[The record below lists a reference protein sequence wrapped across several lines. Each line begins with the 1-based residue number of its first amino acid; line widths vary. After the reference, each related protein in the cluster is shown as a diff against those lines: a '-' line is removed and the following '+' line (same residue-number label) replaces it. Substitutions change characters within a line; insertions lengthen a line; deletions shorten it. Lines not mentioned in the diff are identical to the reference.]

1 MDFHN
6 HHSSTG
12 VQCLADTL
20 EKPLLDDRQYRV
32 VKLPNELEALLIHD
46 PTTDKASA
54 ALDNN
59 AGAMSDAKDMPG
71 MAHAVEHLL
80 FMGTK
85 KYPQENEYQR
95 YLTAHSGHSNAF
107 TASTST
113 NYYFEVA
120 AQTNQDQKTES
131 TPQTN
136 GNHSTSPLYGALDR
150 FAQFFVEPLF
160 LEETLDREL
169 RAVDSENKK
178 NLQDDMW
185 RLMQLG
191 RTLSNPKHP
200 NNHFATGNLQTL
212 RDEPLARGVK
222 IRDEF
227 MKFHEQQYSANRM
240 KLVVLGRESLDTLQS
255 WVEEL
260 FANVVNK
267 KLPENRWD
275 GIPIYS
281 ENELNTEIRVKPVVD
296 MRSINL
302 SFPWMDE
309 DALFEEQPGRYMSHL
324 IGHEGPGSILS
335 YVKAKGWA
343 NSLSAGEHT
352 LCPGTATFSIEL
364 RLTPEGMK
372 NYKEIVA
379 IIFQYISILRQKA
392 PEQWIFDEMKR
403 MTEVDFRFKQK
414 SDASRTASRLSQV
427 MQKPLPRDRLLS
439 GESVITKFDP
449 ELIQKALASL
459 NVDNFRL
466 TIVSQDA
473 LEVESEIQHEPWYN
487 TEYTVKK
494 MPEDFVAYLKK
505 AYNSK
510 ASERIPD
517 LALPAKNEFIPSK
530 LEVEKK
536 DIKQP
541 SKTPKLIRNERNL
554 RLWYKKDDQ
563 FWVPK
568 GSVNLYLRNP
578 LCGLTARNAV
588 IACLYTELVEDSL
601 AEYAYDAQ
609 IAGLGYALDSSSNG
623 LTIHISGYSDKMSVL
638 LEKVL
643 LSMRDLEVKQD
654 RFDVIKERLMRGWK
668 NSEFAP
674 PYHQVS
680 QYSRWL
686 SQEHGWITE
695 QLLDELPVISSDDV
709 RSFQSVLL
717 RQFHIEALVHG
728 NIYQEDA
735 LRVADVVQS
744 TLKPEVF
751 PAHQWK
757 VKRAVDFPAGS
768 DYVYERTLKD
778 LLQVNH
784 AIHYLLTV
792 GDKTDKLLHAQLLLF
807 CQMIHEPAF
816 NQLRSQ
822 EQLGY
827 VVFSGHVTH
836 VTNEVFRVLIQSER
850 TPEYLESRIDA
861 FLTNFKKSLVDM
873 TDTEFESHKSSVM
886 SERLQKLKNL
896 NEEGNRFWHHI
907 SNEVYQFQQ
916 REDDVDML
924 KEVKKQDMMEFYE
937 RYINPESATRA
948 KLAVYLRAQAGKVGE
963 QLANAGS
970 DVDMKTQFL
979 AALEQF
985 LTMQGMPAD
994 KDALN
999 GRFKDVDVTDQE
1011 AVMSAV
1017 TTYLKEDAKL
1027 PEQVVTMALEQGK
1040 PLLEQA
1046 LAQLHAA
1053 SSSGAETENSVQ
1065 EQSSKAIKIED
1076 VRAFKASLPLTKGAK
1091 PIADLSV
1098 FEDLEPKL

>member
-1 MDFHN
+1 MEVHN
-6 HHSSTG
+6 HLASGG
-12 VQCLADTL
+12 VQTLADTL

-32 VKLPNELEALLIHD
+32 IKLPNELEALLIHD

-95 YLTAHSGHSNAF
+95 YLSAHSGHSNAF

-113 NYYFEVA
+113 NYFFEVA
-120 AQTNQDQKTES
+120 AKADKDVKEDG

-136 GNHSTSPLYGALDR
+136 GTQTSSPLYGALDR

-200 NNHFATGNLQTL
+200 NNHFATGNLKTL
-212 RDEPLARGVK
+212 RDEPVARGVK

-227 MKFHEQQYSANRM
+227 IKFHERQYSANRM

-260 FANVVNK
+260 FADVVNK
-267 KLPENRWD
+267 KLPQNRWD

-309 DALFEEQPGRYMSHL
+309 DPLFEEQPGRYMSHL
-324 IGHEGPGSILS
+324 IGHEGPGSILA

-352 LCPGTATFSIEL
+352 ICPGTATFSIEL
-364 RLTPEGMK
+364 RLTPEGLK

-379 IIFQYISILRQKA
+379 IIFQYISILREKK

-414 SDASRTASRLSQV
+414 SDASRTASKLSQV
-427 MQKPLPRDRLLS
+427 MQKPLPRSRLLS
-439 GESVITKFDP
+439 GENVITKFDS
-449 ELIQKALASL
+449 ELIQQALKSL
-459 NVDNFRL
+459 SPENFRL

-473 LEVESEIQHEPWYN
+473 LVGESDIRHEPWYN
-487 TEYTVKK
+487 TEYSVKK
-494 MPEDFVAYLKK
+494 MPQDFLSEIRK

-510 ASERIPD
+510 PNERIAE

-536 DIKQP
+536 EVGQP
-541 SKTPKLIRNERNL
+541 AKTPKLIRHERNL

-568 GSVNLYLRNP
+568 GSMNLLLRNP
-578 LCGLTARNAV
+578 ICGLTARNAV

-623 LTIHISGYSDKMSVL
+623 LTIHIAGYSDKMSVL

-686 SQEHGWITE
+686 SQEHGWVTE
-695 QLLDELPVISSDDV
+695 QLLDELPAISSDDI

-717 RQFHIEALVHG
+717 RQLHIEALAHG

-735 LRVADVVQS
+735 LKATDVVQS
-744 TLKPEVF
+744 VLKPEVF

-757 VKRAVDFPAGS
+757 VRRAIDFPSGS
-768 DYVYERTLKD
+768 NYVYERTSKD
-778 LLQVNH
+778 PLQVNH
-784 AIHYLLTV
+784 AIHYLLNI

-807 CQMIHEPAF
+807 CQMTHEPAF

-836 VTNEVFRVLIQSER
+836 ITQEVYRILIQSER
-850 TPEYLESRIDA
+850 TPQYLESRIEA
-861 FLTNFKKSLVDM
+861 FLGNFRQVLVDM
-873 TDTEFESHKSSVM
+873 TDAEFESHKNSVV
-886 SERLQKLKNL
+886 SERLEKLKNL

-916 REDDVDML
+916 REDDVEAL
-924 KEVKKQDMMEFYE
+924 KGVKKEHMLEFYDK
-937 RYINPESATRA
+937 YINPESTTRA
-948 KLAVYLRAQAGKVGE
+948 KLAVYLNAQAGEVAAQMSE
-963 QLANAGS
+963 ANNGKEI
-970 DVDMKTQFL
+970 KTRFL

-985 LTMQGMPAD
+985 LGMQSMPVD
-994 KDALN
+994 KAALTA
-999 GRFKDVDVTDQE
+999 RFQNVDVLNQD
-1011 AVMSAV
+1011 AVLGAV
-1017 TTYLKEDAKL
+1017 STYLKEDAKL
-1027 PEQVVTMALEQGK
+1027 PGEVVAAAINQGK
-1040 PLLEQA
+1040 PVLQQA
-1046 LAQLHAA
+1046 LAQVN
-1053 SSSGAETENSVQ
+1053 SSSANNVEKP
-1065 EQSSKAIKIED
+1065 EQSSQAIKIED
-1076 VRAFKASLPLTKGAK
+1076 VRAFKASLPLTKGAS
-1091 PIADLSV
+1091 PVVDLSV
-1098 FEDLEPKL
+1098 FEDLEAKL